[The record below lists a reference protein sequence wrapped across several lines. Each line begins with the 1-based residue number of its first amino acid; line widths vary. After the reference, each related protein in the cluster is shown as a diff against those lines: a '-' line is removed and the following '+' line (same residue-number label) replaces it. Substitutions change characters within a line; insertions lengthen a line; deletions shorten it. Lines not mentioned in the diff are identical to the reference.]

1 MRSDGR
7 GAGGLAHDG
16 GNEENFSSGGQQEAA
31 ALVSLA
37 GRQVAAWLPQSSLE
51 MQRDSARHGEP
62 KLNAEHEEQAPGE
75 NGQATGLVKVTRHG
89 KRTPLHSRRMEAS

>member
-1 MRSDGR
+1 
-7 GAGGLAHDG
+7 
-16 GNEENFSSGGQQEAA
+16 
-31 ALVSLA
+31 
-37 GRQVAAWLPQSSLE
+37 